1 MRRNN
6 GTLNGQLS
14 RVISELGHTDQLVVT
29 DAGLP
34 IPSGVERVDL
44 AVRRD
49 LPRFLEL
56 LDTVLA
62 EVSVEGALLSE
73 EIREHSPAMLA
84 AIEDRLAAFGV
95 VPKLLPHTEFKA
107 ATGHARAAVRSGE
120 FTPYANVLLT
130 AGVVYG

>member
-6 GTLNGQLS
+6 GTLNGQLA
-14 RVISELGHTDQLVVT
+14 RVISETGHTDRLVVT

-44 AVRRD
+44 AVREN
-49 LPRFLEL
+49 LPRFLDL

-62 EVSVEGALLSE
+62 EVAVEDVLLSE
-73 EIREHSPAMLA
+73 EIKEASPDMLA
-84 AIEDRLAAFGV
+84 EIEKRFAALGV
-95 VPKLLPHTEFKA
+95 TLRFAPHTAFKQ
-107 ATGHARAAVRSGE
+107 ATTAARAAVRSGE

-130 AGVVYG
+130 AGVVY